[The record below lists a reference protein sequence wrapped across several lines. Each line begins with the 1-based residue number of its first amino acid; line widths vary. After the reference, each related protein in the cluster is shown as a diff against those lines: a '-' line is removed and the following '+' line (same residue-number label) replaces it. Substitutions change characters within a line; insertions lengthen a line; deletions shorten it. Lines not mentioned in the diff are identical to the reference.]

1 MQAMPHHYRVSAEG
15 GAEGLI
21 ELDSPG
27 LDRLKTDAPGE
38 FGGSGDCWSPETL
51 LVGAVANCFILTF
64 RALARKA
71 GLAWSGLT
79 VNADGCLDR
88 TGTGIRFTR
97 FEIVARLRLGGG
109 DEGTARRLLEKAEQH
124 CLITN
129 SLSAE
134 SDLRTEIKQA

>member
-21 ELDSPG
+21 DLDSPG

-38 FGGSGDCWSPETL
+38 FGGSGDYWSPETL

-64 RALARKA
+64 RALARQS

-79 VNADGCLDR
+79 VSADGCLDHA
-88 TGTGIRFTR
+88 GNGLRFTH
-97 FEIVARLRLGGG
+97 FGIVARLRLGDG
-109 DEGTARRLLEKAEQH
+109 DEGTARQLLEKAEQH

-134 SDLRTEIKQA
+134 SDLRAETEQA